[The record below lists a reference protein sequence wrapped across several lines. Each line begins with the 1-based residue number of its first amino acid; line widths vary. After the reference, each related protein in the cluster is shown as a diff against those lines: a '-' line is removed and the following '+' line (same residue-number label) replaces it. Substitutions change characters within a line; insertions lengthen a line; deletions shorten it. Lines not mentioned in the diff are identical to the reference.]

1 VSIHTCDDCDPGS
14 MLTGEGGVFIT
25 GVVTSGVCDIGGRQ
39 VRVSVMSGNEGITRS
54 EHTPEATRR
63 AT

>member
-1 VSIHTCDDCDPGS
+1 MSIHTCDDCDPGS
-14 MLTGEGGVFIT
+14 MLTGEDGVFMT
-25 GVVTSGVCDIGGRQ
+25 GVVTSGVCDIEGRQ

-63 AT
+63 AA